1 MSERHHARGGN
12 SPFVVLG
19 DADVDLAVRAAV
31 FGRFLHQGQMCM
43 SINGIIVDDSLHDA
57 FAERF
62 VEHVRGLKASDPN
75 DIKTAM
81 GSIVCA
87 RNEDDAL
94 RLANATDYGPSSAA
108 YCGEL
113 ERGVRFAQAVEAG
126 MTRQRHVV
134 G

>member
-1 MSERHHARGGN
+1 MSARHHARGGN

-31 FGRFLHQGQMCM
+31 FGRFLHQGQICM

-62 VEHVRGLKASDPN
+62 VEHVRGL
-75 DIKTAM
+75 
-81 GSIVCA
+81 
-87 RNEDDAL
+87 
-94 RLANATDYGPSSAA
+94 
-108 YCGEL
+108 

-134 G
+134 GRRVDYRCIHFHALDFGAAYAACLSVMNAGQGQPMPLL